1 MDVTPHIY
9 YTPTNHALN
18 HNSLTSGAFLL
29 TFGKLADMFG
39 RKVLFI
45 IGMGGFTISLLIAGF
60 ATNAIY
66 MDVFSGVL
74 GLFAAAVVPPAVGA
88 LGATYEKP
96 SKRKNLAFACFSAGN
111 PLGFVGGMI
120 ISGVAAHLY
129 NWRASFWALAVV
141 YAIFTILT
149 VWTVPADGFARTP
162 LSVQA
167 LKQFDLLGMG
177 LVVVGFAFFSSSLSY
192 VFLFPPVN
200 CIHVLLGISADL
212 TIFIYR
218 LAGDAP
224 DGWKTGYV
232 LALFIVG
239 FFLLVVFLYWQSVA
253 TNPLM
258 PLWVWRD
265 RNFSLVCVL
274 TFQDIYRN

>member
-1 MDVTPHIY
+1 
-9 YTPTNHALN
+9 
-18 HNSLTSGAFLL
+18 
-29 TFGKLADMFG
+29 MFG

-45 IGMGGFTISLLIAGF
+45 IGMAGFSISLLIAGF

-88 LGATYEKP
+88 LGAVYEKP

-120 ISGVAAHLY
+120 ISGVASYLY
-129 NWRASFWALAVV
+129 NWRASFWAHAVV
-141 YAIFTILT
+141 YAIFTVLT
-149 VWTVPADGFARTP
+149 VWTVPADAFAKTP

-167 LKQFDLLGMG
+167 FKKFDILGTV
-177 LVVVGFAFFSSSLSY
+177 LIVVGFALFSSSLSY
-192 VFLFPPVN
+192 VFSTTVGSR
-200 CIHVLLGISADL
+200 CGL
-212 TIFIYR
+212 TDICNR

-224 DGWKTGYV
+224 HGWKTGYV

-239 FFLLVVFLYWQSVA
+239 FFLLVGFLYWESIA
-253 TNPLM
+253 ENPLM
-258 PLWVWRD
+258 PLWVWKD
-265 RNFSLVCVL
+265 RTFSLVRDSHYPLAKEIFVKQADTLLADGNILPWFHGLCCCYFLSLPVSSR
-274 TFQDIYRN
+274 DSAPDCS

>member
-1 MDVTPHIY
+1 
-9 YTPTNHALN
+9 
-18 HNSLTSGAFLL
+18 
-29 TFGKLADMFG
+29 MFG

-96 SKRKNLAFACFSAGN
+96 STRKNLAFACFSAGN

-141 YAIFTILT
+141 YAIFTVLT

-167 LKQFDLLGMG
+167 LKEFDLLGMG

-192 VFLFPPVN
+192 VFPLVN
-200 CIHVLLGISADL
+200 WVYVFLEYPL
-212 TIFIYR
+212 TISIHR
-218 LAGDAP
+218 LAADAP

-265 RNFSLVCVL
+265 RNFSLVCVSIL
-274 TFQDIYRN
+274 